1 MPTANPRINVT
12 LSPSIYI
19 MVEEL
24 AKHQRVSRS
33 MVLRE
38 LLEAS
43 EPALAQVVAML
54 KAAENMT
61 EAARD
66 RMRRDMD
73 QTLTSLENKAEQAL
87 ALAAGVTSD
96 LVSQAEAIRGR
107 RPRRQVARKRSAG
120 DLAAGNSATV
130 EPEQIAVRPPSSN
143 RGVKSTTVS
152 TKTIAKK
159 PAPARP
165 KAAKEGS
172 KTRGVKPS

>member
-1 MPTANPRINVT
+1 MPTVNPRINVT
-12 LSPSIYI
+12 LSPSLYN

-61 EAARD
+61 EAAKE
-66 RMRRDMD
+66 RMRKDMD
-73 QTLTSLENKAEQAL
+73 QTITSLENKAEQAL
-87 ALAAGVTSD
+87 ALAAGITSD

-120 DLAAGNSATV
+120 DLEAGNQAPV
-130 EPEQIAVRPPSSN
+130 EKRQIAIRPPSSN
-143 RGVKSTTVS
+143 RGVKLRPSATE
-152 TKTIAKK
+152 KIAAEPK
-159 PAPARP
+159 PKRP
-165 KAAKEGS
+165 KPQKA
-172 KTRGVKPS
+172 GVKIKGVQPS

>member
-12 LSPSIYI
+12 LSPSLYA

-54 KAAENMT
+54 KAAEDMT
-61 EAARD
+61 DAAKK
-66 RMRRDMD
+66 RMQKDMS
-73 QTLTSLENKAEQAL
+73 QTLASLENKAEQAL
-87 ALAAGVTSD
+87 SLAAGITSD

-120 DLAAGNSATV
+120 DLAAGNSAPV
-130 EPEQIAVRPPSSN
+130 EPQQIAIRPPSSN
-143 RGVKSTTVS
+143 RGVKSTDTT

-159 PAPARP
+159 PLPARP
-165 KAAKEGS
+165 KTLKEGA
-172 KTRGVKPS
+172 KTRGGKPS

>member
-12 LSPSIYI
+12 LSPSLYN

-33 MVLRE
+33 MILRE

-54 KAAENMT
+54 KAAEDMT
-61 EAARD
+61 DAAKK
-66 RMRRDMD
+66 RMQKDMS
-73 QTLTSLENKAEQAL
+73 QTLASLESKAEQAL

-120 DLAAGNSATV
+120 DLAAGNPAPV
-130 EPEQIAVRPPSSN
+130 EPEQIAIRPPSSN
-143 RGVKSTTVS
+143 RGVKSSDS
-152 TKTIAKK
+152 TIKTIAKNPATSKAK
-159 PAPARP
+159 P
-165 KAAKEGS
+165 KKVGL
-172 KTRGVKPS
+172 KTRGVN